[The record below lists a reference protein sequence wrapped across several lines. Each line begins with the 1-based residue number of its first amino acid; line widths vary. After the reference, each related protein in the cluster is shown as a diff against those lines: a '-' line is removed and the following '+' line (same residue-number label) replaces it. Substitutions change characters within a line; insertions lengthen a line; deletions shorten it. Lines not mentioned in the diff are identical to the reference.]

1 MALGHEGVGTVEQ
14 IGEGVKGL
22 KVGDV
27 VGWGYI
33 HTSCNECDLCMSG
46 HDNYCR
52 KAILYGEGDFDQGAF
67 GSHAIWDAAWL
78 FKVPAKLAPEHAAPL
93 MCAGAAVFG
102 VIENYNIRPNDRV
115 GVVGLGGVGHIAIQ
129 FLAKMGVRPVVF
141 SSSEAKREEAFRLGA
156 SEFYVTT
163 GDAPLDIGTHL
174 GHLMVTTSTFP
185 DWTPFINVLNST
197 GVIYP
202 LTVCAAPLILP
213 TMPVVMRG
221 LTIQGSGCASRGVQ
235 TKMLDFAAAH
245 GIKPIVERFPM
256 TKEGVEEGMAKL
268 AEGTVRYKAVLVAK
282 A

>member
-1 MALGHEGVGTVEQ
+1 MGIAF
-14 IGEGVKGL
+14 
-22 KVGDV
+22 
-27 VGWGYI
+27 
-33 HTSCNECDLCMSG
+33 
-46 HDNYCR
+46 HDTDSVHLNR
-52 KAILYGEGDFDQGAF
+52 YGEGDFDQGAF

-156 SEFYVTT
+156 SEFYVTA

-185 DWTPFINVLNST
+185 DWTP
-197 GVIYP
+197 
-202 LTVCAAPLILP
+202 
-213 TMPVVMRG
+213 
-221 LTIQGSGCASRGVQ
+221 
-235 TKMLDFAAAH
+235 
-245 GIKPIVERFPM
+245 
-256 TKEGVEEGMAKL
+256 
-268 AEGTVRYKAVLVAK
+268 
-282 A
+282 